1 MLCQIWDQHA
11 SMDGI
16 LSLSLCL
23 LGGVFYKQAP
33 MKKVDHDHT
42 ETEDNGTPSKG
53 KSEGVE
59 LVGTAPL
66 LQSPVHS
73 RPNHR
78 GTNIT

>member
-1 MLCQIWDQHA
+1 
-11 SMDGI
+11 MDGI

-53 KSEGVE
+53 KSEEGVE
-59 LVGTAPL
+59 LGTAPL
-66 LQSPVHS
+66 LHS
-73 RPNHR
+73 RNR
-78 GTNIT
+78 GTNNIT